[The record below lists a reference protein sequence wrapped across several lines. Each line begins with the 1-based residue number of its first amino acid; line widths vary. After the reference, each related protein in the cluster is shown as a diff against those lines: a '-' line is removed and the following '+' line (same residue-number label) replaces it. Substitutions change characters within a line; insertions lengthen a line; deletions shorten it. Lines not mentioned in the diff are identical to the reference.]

1 MGVALGVIVG
11 FALAASMYAAA
22 RLLSGPRRVIS
33 PERQAMQAALHEAM
47 ATLPQLRKGL
57 SMQSAQ
63 TSAPHLR
70 ALTQAPAI
78 ALLDAGGQVLAFE
91 GLGSHHHRAGAHLP
105 VDSPRDDRVSVQT
118 RFRCET
124 PGCPLHAAIAA
135 PLAVH
140 GDRVGT
146 LVTLYPDAG
155 RLRPEDTRGVEE
167 TAALVSAQLALAALA
182 AQDERLAEA
191 ELRALRAQ
199 ISPHFIY
206 NALAAVASEI
216 HADPEQARE
225 LLTEFAEFI
234 RYAFRRD
241 HPYVTLAEEL
251 RYVEK
256 YLRLE
261 RARFGERLSVRL
273 EVAPEVLQAVLP
285 VLSLQPLVENA
296 IRHGVERSLGIRRVE
311 IVGSDL
317 GRDAEVSVSDDG
329 VGMDEALAHAAL
341 SGAGEG
347 IGLSNVH
354 SRLRGAFGEGYG
366 LELRSTHGE
375 GTTVVMTIPKFRA
388 GVRAA

>member
-1 MGVALGVIVG
+1 VLGVLIG
-11 FALAASMYAAA
+11 LAIAASIFAVV
-22 RLLSGPRRVIS
+22 RLLSGPHRVIS
-33 PERQAMQAALHEAM
+33 PERQAMQAALHAAM
-47 ATLPQLRKGL
+47 ATLPHLRKGL
-57 SMQSAQ
+57 SPSSAAAA
-63 TSAPHLR
+63 APHLR

-78 ALLDAGGQVLAFE
+78 ALLDGSKVLAFE
-91 GLGSHHHRAGAHLP
+91 GDGADHHPAGSILP
-105 VDSPRDDRVSVQT
+105 VDRGREGRVHVQP
-118 RFRCET
+118 RFRCGE
-124 PGCPLHAAIAA
+124 PGCPLRAAIAA
-135 PLAVH
+135 PLMVQ
-140 GDRVGT
+140 DDSVGT
-146 LVTLYPDAG
+146 LVAFYRDGG

-167 TAALVSAQLALAALA
+167 TASLVSAQLALAALA
-182 AQDERLAEA
+182 EQEERVAAA

-234 RYAFRRD
+234 RYAFQRERS
-241 HPYVTLAEEL
+241 YVTLAEEL

-261 RARFGERLSVRL
+261 RARFGERLDVKL

-296 IRHGVERSLGIRRVE
+296 VRHGVERSMGIRRVE
-311 IVGSDL
+311 IVATDL
-317 GRDAEVSVSDDG
+317 GRDAEVRVIDDG
-329 VGMDEALAHAAL
+329 AGMEETQARAAL
-341 SGAGEG
+341 NGSSEG

-354 SRLRGAFGEGYG
+354 GRLRGAFGEGYG
-366 LELRSTHGE
+366 LELESTPGA

>member
-1 MGVALGVIVG
+1 MGVALGIVVG
-11 FALAASMYAAA
+11 FGVAASLFALS

-33 PERQAMQAALHEAM
+33 PERQAMQAALHAAM
-47 ATLPQLRKGL
+47 ATLPHLRKGL
-57 SMQSAQ
+57 SPHSAQ
-63 TSAPHLR
+63 TAVPHLR
-70 ALTQAPAI
+70 ALIQAPAI
-78 ALLDAGGQVLAFE
+78 ALLDGGGQVLAFE
-91 GLGSHHHRAGAHLP
+91 GAGSDHHRQGGALP
-105 VDSPRDDRVSVQT
+105 VDADRDGRVHVQPRFQCSKA
-118 RFRCET
+118 
-124 PGCPLHAAIAA
+124 GCPLHAAIVA
-135 PLAVH
+135 PLVVQGKRA
-140 GDRVGT
+140 GT
-146 LVTLYPDAG
+146 LVALYHDAG

-182 AQDERLAEA
+182 AQEERIAEA

-234 RYAFRRD
+234 RYAFQRD
-241 HPYVTLAEEL
+241 RPYVTLAEEL

-261 RARFGERLSVRL
+261 RARFGERLDVRL
-273 EVAPEVLQAVLP
+273 EVAPEILQAVLP

-296 IRHGVERSLGIRRVE
+296 VRHGVERTLGSRHVE
-311 IVGSDL
+311 IVGNDL
-317 GRDAEVSVSDDG
+317 GRDAEVRVIDDG
-329 VGMDEALAHAAL
+329 IGMEPAVAQTAL
-341 SGAGEG
+341 SGGGAG

-366 LELRSTHGE
+366 LELESTPGH
-375 GTTVVMTIPKFRA
+375 GTTVVMTIPKFRT

>member
-1 MGVALGVIVG
+1 MGVALGIVVG
-11 FALAASMYAAA
+11 FGVAASLFAVV
-22 RLLSGPRRVIS
+22 RLLNGPRGVIS
-33 PERQAMQAALHEAM
+33 PERQAMQAALHAAM
-47 ATLPQLRKGL
+47 ATLPHLRKGL
-57 SMQSAQ
+57 SAHSAQ
-63 TSAPHLR
+63 TAVPHLR

-78 ALLDAGGQVLAFE
+78 ALLDRGGQVLAFE
-91 GLGSHHHRAGAHLP
+91 GAGSEHHRPGGALP
-105 VDSPRDDRVSVQT
+105 VDADRDGRVHVQPRFQCSKAD
-118 RFRCET
+118 
-124 PGCPLHAAIAA
+124 CPLHAAIVA
-135 PLAVH
+135 PLAVQ
-140 GDRVGT
+140 GNRAGT
-146 LVTLYPDAG
+146 LVALYHDAG

-182 AQDERLAEA
+182 AQEERIAQA

-225 LLTEFAEFI
+225 LLIEFAEFI
-234 RYAFRRD
+234 RYAFQRD
-241 HPYVTLAEEL
+241 RPYVTLAEEL

-261 RARFGERLSVRL
+261 RARFAERLDVRL
-273 EVAPEVLQAVLP
+273 EVAPEILQAVLP

-296 IRHGVERSLGIRRVE
+296 VRHGVERSLGSRRVE
-311 IVGSDL
+311 IVGHDL
-317 GRDAEVSVSDDG
+317 GRDAEVRVSDDG
-329 VGMDEALAHAAL
+329 AGMDEGAVQTAL
-341 SGAGEG
+341 GGGGEG

-366 LELRSTHGE
+366 LELESAPGE
-375 GTTVVMTIPKFRA
+375 GTTVVMTIPKFRT